1 MSTDDARAR
10 LVAADHGVL
19 STLDPDR
26 GLHAVPVCFAMV
38 GDRLVVPVDRVK
50 AKRSTDLRRTHNLA
64 LDPRASLL
72 CEHWDRDD
80 WSQLW
85 WVRVEMR
92 TVDPSIDPA
101 VDPAADPAADPAVV
115 VGETHAFER
124 ALRDRYVQ
132 YRTAE
137 FAALLVFDIVS
148 VSGWAAAS

>member
-1 MSTDDARAR
+1 MDDARAR

-26 GLHAVPVCFAMV
+26 GLHAVPVCFAVV

-64 LDPRASLL
+64 HDPRATLL

-92 TVDPSIDPA
+92 TTESSPD
-101 VDPAADPAADPAVV
+101 AAATD
-115 VGETHAFER
+115 AFEQ

-132 YRTAE
+132 YRAAE

-148 VSGWAAAS
+148 VSGWAATT

>member
-1 MSTDDARAR
+1 MPLSTDDARAR
-10 LVAADHGVL
+10 LVASDHGVL

-26 GLHAVPVCFAMV
+26 GLHAVPVCFAVV
-38 GDRLVVPVDRVK
+38 GERLVVPVDRVK

-64 LDPRASLL
+64 LDPRATLL

-92 TVDPSIDPA
+92 TTDTSPTEAEAA
-101 VDPAADPAADPAVV
+101 VL
-115 VGETHAFER
+115 EQ
-124 ALRDRYVQ
+124 ALRERYVQ
-132 YRTAE
+132 YRTSE

-148 VSGWAAAS
+148 VSGWAATG